1 MRYINS
7 RFTCL
12 LAYLLTMYG
21 ASSLSYGWVAKAN
34 PDNVIWHSGDGIE
47 VGWNSNV

>member
-12 LAYLLTMYG
+12 MFAYLLTMYG
-21 ASSLSYGWVAKAN
+21 AKLRMGRQSKSK
-34 PDNVIWHSGDGIE
+34 
-47 VGWNSNV
+47 